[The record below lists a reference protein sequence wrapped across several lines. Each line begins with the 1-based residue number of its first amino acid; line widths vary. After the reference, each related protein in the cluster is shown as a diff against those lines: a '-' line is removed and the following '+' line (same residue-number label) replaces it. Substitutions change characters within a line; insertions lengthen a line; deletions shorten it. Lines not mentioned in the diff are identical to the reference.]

1 MATDAIRPVDAESD
15 LGFGG
20 VITRRH
26 GYRLINRDGSFNVR
40 VMRSSRLRNLFSY
53 HTMITVPWTHFFA
66 IIAVA
71 YLLLNMLFAA
81 AYLACGPGALL
92 GDPHLSY
99 TLRAFF
105 FSVHT
110 FATIGYGNVA
120 PVDVSANVVV
130 TIESLVGLTGMAV
143 ATGLVFA
150 RFSRPVPD
158 VRYSNRAVIA
168 PYRDITAFEFRVVN
182 ARRNQL
188 LNVEANV
195 TFSRFEGDGPARQ
208 RKFYQLKLERR
219 GIAFFPLNWTVVHPI
234 DEASPLWGWD
244 KQMLL
249 ESEAEFAIL
258 LTGVDESFSQTVHSR
273 SSYTADEVDF
283 GYKFQMMYTE
293 TDQTYELDLGKLD
306 AIVAVRREISA

>member
-1 MATDAIRPVDAESD
+1 M
-15 LGFGG
+15 
-20 VITRRH
+20 
-26 GYRLINRDGSFNVR
+26 
-40 VMRSSRLRNLFSY
+40 LFE
-53 HTMITVPWTHFFA
+53 
-66 IIAVA
+66 VA
-71 YLLLNMLFAA
+71 YLD
-81 AYLACGPGALL
+81 YGPRALQ

-105 FSVHT
+105 FSAHT
-110 FATIGYGNVA
+110 FATHRYGNVS

-168 PYRDITAFEFRVVN
+168 PYTDITAFEFRVVN

-195 TFSRFEGDGPARQ
+195 TFSRFEGEGPGRQ
-208 RKFYQLKLERR
+208 RKFYQLKLERK